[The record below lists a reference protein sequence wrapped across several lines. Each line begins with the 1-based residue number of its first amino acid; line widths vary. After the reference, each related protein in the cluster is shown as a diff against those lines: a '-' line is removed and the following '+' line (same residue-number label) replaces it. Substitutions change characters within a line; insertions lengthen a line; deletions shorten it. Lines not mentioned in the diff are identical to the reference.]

1 MLRDLNSD
9 FGMDGSLNTSLEV
22 TGIEALVNMLKNL
35 FRSSTN
41 TDRFEYIEVGV
52 DLEKL
57 LQEPATSAG
66 AEAVFL
72 IIINALAFNM
82 PQITLDTSRSS
93 VTANSMMG
101 EYDVQLVLNN
111 QAVSFSL

>member
-9 FGMDGSLNTSLEV
+9 FGMGGSINTDFEV
-22 TGIEALVNMLKNL
+22 EGLEALVNMLKNL

-41 TDRFEYIEVGV
+41 TDRFDYIDVGV

-57 LQEPATSAG
+57 LQEPPSSAG
-66 AEAVFL
+66 ADAVFL

-82 PQITLDTSRSS
+82 PQITLDTSKST
-93 VTANSMMG
+93 VTPNMPMG